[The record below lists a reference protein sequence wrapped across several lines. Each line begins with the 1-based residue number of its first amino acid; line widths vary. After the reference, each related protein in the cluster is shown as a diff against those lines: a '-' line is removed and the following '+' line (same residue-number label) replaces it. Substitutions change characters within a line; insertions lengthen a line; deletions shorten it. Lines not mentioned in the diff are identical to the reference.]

1 MTPDPSNSPADLDR
15 PIPVDAATMNRLAS
29 TGTRRLSPA
38 NCQIFQG
45 TFSLLHCTVVG
56 DQIYRGVF
64 ASLAFPVSQP
74 DRFICLRYHD
84 SDGKN
89 KDIGVIEDLAVFDE
103 PARQLIQQSLRKH
116 YYEQRVLRV
125 LKIQVRFGLLF
136 IDVLTDRD
144 SEPSS
149 LSPAGGG
156 KGEGISAGIGGRP
169 EGKGSP
175 GTRQQFTM
183 RWQVDRAQ
191 DYGEHGKVLLDTF
204 ENRFVIHDLRQLP
217 PRDRVRLQRYIYW

>member
-1 MTPDPSNSPADLDR
+1 
-15 PIPVDAATMNRLAS
+15 MNRLAS
-29 TGTRRLSPA
+29 TGTRRLNPG

-56 DQIYRGVF
+56 DQIYRAVF
-64 ASLAFPVSQP
+64 ASLAFPVSHP

-89 KDIGVIEDLAVFDE
+89 KDIGVIEDLSAFE
-103 PARQLIQQSLRKH
+103 PAAQKLILQSLRKH

-136 IDVLTDRD
+136 FDVLTDRD
-144 SEPSS
+144 SEGHG
-149 LSPAGGG
+149 AT
-156 KGEGISAGIGGRP
+156 GRP
-169 EGKGSP
+169 GASVQTDAHGKGS
-175 GTRQQFTM
+175 RQQFTM

-191 DYGEHGKVLLDTF
+191 DYGEQGKVLLDTF
-204 ENRFVIHDLRQLP
+204 ENRFVIPDLRELP
-217 PRDRVRLQRYIYW
+217 TRDRVRLQRYIYW